1 MTRLFYRPAAS
12 YNVSRDPF
20 NALVREFFASSQS
33 AADQSSEMKVQVKEA
48 ANEYHLLAELPGVAK
63 DEIDIEITG
72 TDVKISAQT
81 KQGDQ
86 SENAADEWTKRS
98 YARSFTL
105 PVEIDDEKAAAK
117 FENGVLSLTL
127 PKKAANAAKR
137 LMVA

>member
-1 MTRLFYRPAAS
+1 MTRLFYRPAVS
-12 YNVSRDPF
+12 FNVSRDPF
-20 NALVREFFASSQS
+20 NALAREFFASAQGLS
-33 AADQSSEMKVQVKEA
+33 DHSSEMKVQVKEA

-63 DEIDIEITG
+63 EEINIEITG
-72 TDVKISAQT
+72 TDVKISAHT
-81 KQGDQ
+81 KESDQ
-86 SENAADEWTKRS
+86 SDDVADAWTKRS

-117 FENGVLSLTL
+117 FENGVLRLTL